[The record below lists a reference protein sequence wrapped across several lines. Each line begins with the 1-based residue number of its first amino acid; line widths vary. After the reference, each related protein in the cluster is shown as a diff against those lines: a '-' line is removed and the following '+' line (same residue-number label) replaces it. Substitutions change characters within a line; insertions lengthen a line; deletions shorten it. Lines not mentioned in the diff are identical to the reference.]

1 MNTPSKKSKQM
12 PLYLLTLIIFAAAAV
27 IVLAATL
34 IAGAATEGELTS
46 FEKLL
51 YFISKRMEAPPL
63 FGTWHIVFLVL
74 SIAFAAFLVAMFKD
88 CSDRTLRKLLLV
100 CWLVILFFEI
110 YKQVVFSFRSN
121 DGITGSWSYTWHAF
135 PFQFCSTPLYL
146 LPIVI
151 FAKEGRFR
159 NAIVAYMVTFSLFA
173 GLIVMIYPGDVF
185 TSIIGI
191 NIQTMVHHGMQLAI
205 GVFLVAHNRHHLN
218 KRFFAWSM
226 IVFSVFAAT
235 ALLLNTIMNYAKPG
249 VEFNM
254 FFISP
259 FQPCT
264 LPVLSAIYPL
274 VPYPV
279 YLIMYV
285 LGFALVSALV
295 YTIEKC
301 VVSICSRIKH
311 RGEN

>member
-1 MNTPSKKSKQM
+1 MNSTSKNSKQM
-12 PLYLLTLIIFAAAAV
+12 PLYLLTLIIFAAAAL
-27 IVLAATL
+27 IVFVATL
-34 IAGAATEGELTS
+34 ITGAVVEGEMTA
-46 FEKLL
+46 FEKLIHL
-51 YFISKRMEAPPL
+51 LDTKMEIPPL
-63 FGTWHIVFLVL
+63 YGTWHIVFVVL
-74 SIAFAAFLVAMFKD
+74 TLALTVFLVATFKD
-88 CSDRTLRKLLLV
+88 CSDQTLRRILLV
-100 CWLVILFFEI
+100 LWLVILFFEI
-110 YKQVVFSFRSN
+110 YKQVVYAFGS
-121 DGITGSWSYTWHAF
+121 DGVTATWKYDWHVF

-146 LPIVI
+146 LPIII
-151 FAKEGRFR
+151 FAKEGKFR

-173 GLIVMIYPGDVF
+173 GLIVMVYPGDVF
-185 TSIIGI
+185 SFTVGI
-191 NIQTMVHHGMQLAI
+191 NIQTMIHHGTQLAI

-226 IVFSVFAAT
+226 IVFSVFASL
-235 ALLLNTIMNYAKPG
+235 ALLMNTIAHYQMPG

-301 VVSICSRIKH
+301 IVSICSRIKH